1 MASAFTG
8 PLISTIDSSQQ
19 LRSHGRSQSHQRSSQ
34 RLARP
39 FTLPRIPS
47 ERFDPRSMNYGGRP
61 PDHESGQ
68 ERGENGIM
76 NHVSFAANGSISAPS
91 HQTHGR
97 LTRLSKREEVAA
109 EDHQP
114 KGNSLSH
121 SYRLPR
127 VEGKAQTSAG
137 RMDPKSRPGSCLR
150 GAFFSSILPLPYIL
164 LSCFNP
170 RHTGRSST
178 ITNSTFRE
186 SSTSHISNSI
196 LISLM
201 LTSCI
206 LLPLGTFGKYR
217 RHNSPS
223 YNAKPGLRVAGDTM
237 KASTIGLDVWTI
249 LRILRRAVG
258 IAIPYIAALQLGGLA
273 VSVLVLVSIS
283 SGLIPRKKEHFN
295 LSHVHGWKNLLAQKT
310 WTLAFSIFLCV
321 AAIHYGSSSG
331 LSATV
336 GVLAV
341 IVFTFFC
348 SPPYL
353 VETPHESSFTSL
365 PPSANSTS
373 AVPVTP
379 WDVAEPPYH
388 LPVKIISSPLIA
400 SAEETSL
407 TLLSG
412 ALTAAAA
419 GILYLFGE
427 LSILTVESIAILLLA
442 AVLTMWSLLAM
453 DTSMFQEALIPLAT
467 GLAAAILGNAMTL
480 SKFDTLWQDAILGAM
495 AYMAVQLDATRPQAS
510 LDTHPMSSEK
520 HTQRRDR
527 NVSAPTKVLLQSTK
541 RYSLLHGIL
550 ADKDSRRIFYF
561 MLLNLSFMLV
571 QSTYGVLTGSLGLI
585 SDSIHMFFD
594 CFALL
599 VGLCAAVMSKW
610 PPSVKYPYG
619 YGKMDT
625 LAGFG
630 NGIFLMLISIEIIW
644 EAIERLVEGSDV
656 SRTMELLIVS
666 SLGLGVNLVG
676 IMAFEHGHAH
686 GPGGH
691 NHSHGGH
698 SHSHASHAH
707 DHSAHLGLPAP
718 SSAKPEQA
726 HHHGG
731 DNMYGIYLHIMA
743 DALGSVAVVISTLC
757 VRYFGWSGFDPLAS
771 CAIAILIF
779 ASAVPLVFSSGKK
792 LLLSL
797 PSDVEYTLRDV
808 LAGVSTIRGV
818 VGYSA
823 PKFWLDD
830 IGENDSEPEHEHH
843 HHHHPHENSHKNH
856 HHHHHNEHQHA
867 CEHSHSDHHHESNDH
882 SHRSEHENQNPT
894 VLGVIHIIASQH
906 ADLDDVR
913 ARVSDYLQSKNMDI
927 VVQVERDGDTKC
939 WCNGGQKAG

>member
-1 MASAFTG
+1 
-8 PLISTIDSSQQ
+8 
-19 LRSHGRSQSHQRSSQ
+19 
-34 RLARP
+34 
-39 FTLPRIPS
+39 
-47 ERFDPRSMNYGGRP
+47 
-61 PDHESGQ
+61 
-68 ERGENGIM
+68 
-76 NHVSFAANGSISAPS
+76 
-91 HQTHGR
+91 
-97 LTRLSKREEVAA
+97 
-109 EDHQP
+109 
-114 KGNSLSH
+114 
-121 SYRLPR
+121 
-127 VEGKAQTSAG
+127 
-137 RMDPKSRPGSCLR
+137 
-150 GAFFSSILPLPYIL
+150 
-164 LSCFNP
+164 
-170 RHTGRSST
+170 
-178 ITNSTFRE
+178 
-186 SSTSHISNSI
+186 
-196 LISLM
+196 M

-206 LLPLGTFGKYR
+206 LLLLGTFGKYR

-223 YNAKPGLRVAGDTM
+223 YNAKPVLGVAGDTQ
-237 KASTIGLDVWTI
+237 KASAIGLNLSTI
-249 LRILRRAVG
+249 LRILRRTVG
-258 IAIPYIAALQLGGLA
+258 IALPYIATLQLGGLG
-273 VSVLVLVSIS
+273 VSVLVLVLIS
-283 SGLIPRKKEHFN
+283 SGLVPRNKKPFN
-295 LSHVHGWKNLLAQKT
+295 LGHVHGWKNLLAQKT

-321 AAIHYGSSSG
+321 AAIHYVSSSG

-341 IVFTFFC
+341 IVSTFFC

-353 VETPHESSFTSL
+353 VETPRESSLTSP
-365 PPSANSTS
+365 PPSAKSTS
-373 AVPVTP
+373 AVPSTP
-379 WDVAEPPYH
+379 WDVAEPSYH
-388 LPVKIISSPLIA
+388 LSVKTMSSPLIA

-427 LSILTVESIAILLLA
+427 FSVLTVESIAILLLV
-442 AVLTMWSLLAM
+442 AVLMMWSLVAM
-453 DTSMFQEALIPLAT
+453 ETSMFQEAPIPLAT
-467 GLAAAILGNAMTL
+467 GLAAAILGNAMML

-495 AYMAVQLDATRPQAS
+495 AYMAVQLDATCS
-510 LDTHPMSSEK
+510 HPMSSEK
-520 HTQRRDR
+520 HMQQQAR
-527 NVSAPTKVLLQSTK
+527 NISAPTKILLQSTK
-541 RYSLLHGIL
+541 RYALLHGIL
-550 ADKDSRRIFYF
+550 ADRDSRRIFYF

-686 GPGGH
+686 GHSHGGH

-707 DHSAHLGLPAP
+707 DHSAPLALPAP
-718 SSAKPEQA
+718 SAAKPEQT
-726 HHHGG
+726 HHGG

-797 PSDVEYTLRDV
+797 PSDAEYTLREV

-830 IGENDSEPEHEHH
+830 IGKKDSEPGHEHHHH
-843 HHHHPHENSHKNH
+843 HHHHPHENSLDHHHHPHHNEHKHAFEHSHSH
-856 HHHHHNEHQHA
+856 HHHHH
-867 CEHSHSDHHHESNDH
+867 ESNEH
-882 SHRSEHENQNPT
+882 SHRSEHENQNQT

-939 WCNGGQKAG
+939 WCSGGQKAG